1 MLLINPAY
9 EKFGGMLS
17 RYVPIS
23 IPVAVGILAAYMK
36 KWGVE
41 ISVIDEELD
50 HIDRAVLTRKINGL
64 KNPKIIGI
72 TVLTSQAKRAYQLG
86 TLCKELFPNC
96 LVVMGGVHVTAL
108 PSEPFQKGAC
118 DIVIRGEGEEPLR
131 QLHTAIMEGND
142 WKSIRG
148 LSYLDDN
155 GEFFSN
161 PDGDLLENIDDVPMF
176 PYELFDSPRYDRGF
190 INSARGCPYKCNY
203 CSQRLLTGLTYR
215 WHSEERVVENLR
227 ILIEDYGQKDIT
239 FYDDNFSVNKKRVF
253 DLCDRIVE
261 AGLHKKCGFA
271 IQTRAD
277 NLYEDIMPALKR
289 ANFVTIS
296 MGMETGVERVAQEIV
311 KDETVAIHLEKVE
324 LCHEYGMNVSLNMIY
339 GFPNE
344 SRADRR
350 QSFEVVKKA
359 GVGYTK
365 FNNLIPYPGT
375 GLYDICKTK
384 GQLFIGESWDN
395 FNSTLSATRSIFC
408 TTPLAYVPEGA
419 TEFELKRDIVRANF
433 GYILQW
439 KIIKKIIF
447 GNKGMGWVMLPPKWY
462 LNPLEVFSIGWTG
475 ISLAFNLACSFFPLF
490 LGDFMLSFV
499 RRSSSAPAPEDIKAT
514 SRTFKRVQASQVLQA
529 PQAPTK
535 VEA

>member
-1 MLLINPAY
+1 
-9 EKFGGMLS
+9 
-17 RYVPIS
+17 
-23 IPVAVGILAAYMK
+23 VGILAAYLK

-41 ISVIDEELD
+41 VSVIDEE
-50 HIDRAVLTRKINGL
+50 IDKIDAGILRDKINEL
-64 KNPKIIGI
+64 SEPRIVGI

-86 TLCKELFPNC
+86 RMCKELFPDC
-96 LVVMGGVHVTAL
+96 VVIMGGIHVTAL
-108 PSEPFQKGAC
+108 PSEALLNGAA
-118 DIVIRGEGEEPLR
+118 DIVVRGEGEEPLR
-131 QLHTAIMEGND
+131 QVHAALMKGED
-142 WKSIRG
+142 WKSVQG
-148 LSYLDDN
+148 LSYLDDK
-155 GEFFSN
+155 GDFISN
-161 PDGDLLENIDDVPMF
+161 PDGDLLEDIDDVPMF
-176 PYELFDSPRYDRGF
+176 PYELFESPRYDRGF

-227 ILIEDYGQKDIT
+227 ILIEDYGQKNIT

-253 DLCDRIVE
+253 DLCDRIVQ

-289 ANFVTIS
+289 ANFRTVS
-296 MGMETGVERVAQEIV
+296 MGMETGVERVAEEIV

-324 LCHEYGMNVSLNMIY
+324 LCHKYGLNVVLNMIY

-344 SRADRR
+344 SWEDRR

-375 GLYDICKTK
+375 GLYDICKNK
-384 GQLFIGESWDN
+384 GSLFIGEDWDN

-408 TTPLAYVPEGA
+408 TTPLAYVPEG
-419 TEFELKRDIVRANF
+419 TSEFELKRDIVRANF

-447 GNKGMGWVMLPPKWY
+447 GDKGMGWVMLPPKWY
-462 LNPLEVFSIGWTG
+462 LSPGELVSVAGTG
-475 ISLAFNLACSFFPLF
+475 LSLAFNLACSFLPLF
-490 LGDFMLSFV
+490 IGNFLLSLV
-499 RRSSSAPAPEDIKAT
+499 RRGSSAVAPEDIKST
-514 SRTFKRVQASQVLQA
+514 SRVFKRVQAPQV
-529 PQAPTK
+529 PI
-535 VEA
+535 